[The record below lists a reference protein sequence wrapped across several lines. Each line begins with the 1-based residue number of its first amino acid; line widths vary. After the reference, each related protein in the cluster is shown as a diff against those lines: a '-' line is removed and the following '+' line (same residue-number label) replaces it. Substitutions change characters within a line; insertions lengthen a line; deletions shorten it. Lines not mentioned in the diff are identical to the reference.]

1 MKLQDKQLKDFQLS
15 DKIIDSDTINNVL
28 KHIDISEEGGLSVIS
43 LSTDSAKLQTLSVT
57 GTFGEN
63 QQQGILYTNK
73 ICGIEYNKDG
83 TERSEYANSIGL
95 RSIAI
100 GAKNIGTGYDQAI
113 FGQANVLQCA
123 ESIAAGFGLSALN
136 RSNGQGTA
144 LFGLSNT
151 VEQCQGS
158 LVCGT
163 NNILSTKSYT
173 SFVCGEKNVAGKDSP
188 NVVMMNQG
196 NRIDDDCGMSIV
208 GGRYARVKDKIS
220 FVWNGAYEYPGAY
233 DKDHDRYTSHGNGSF
248 NINPKLQSRGFYIN
262 EMSLRELIQR
272 EIYEAAV
279 AGISIV
285 IPYYI
290 CNSTNKTIREEV
302 TFKDGETF
310 KDGVTY
316 CFKTGIGESGSDYTF
331 VFPNTLDPIP
341 TEQYYRTEQYNG
353 EIDPE
358 SYYYV
363 STSSSSTP
371 QVFEYKKGSDIKAG
385 TTVYNK
391 IAQPVPLV
399 KFTDNYY
406 YLLDPSTHN
415 LNKVKISN
423 LFPKKATLKISF

>member
-1 MKLQDKQLKDFQLS
+1 MILHDKQLKEFHLS

-28 KHIDISEEGGLSVIS
+28 KYIDISEEGLSVSS
-43 LSTDSAKLQTLSVT
+43 LSTDSAKLQALSVT

-63 QQQGILYTNK
+63 QQHGILYTNR
-73 ICGIEYNKDG
+73 ICGIQYNKDG
-83 TERSEYANSIGL
+83 TERSDLSNSVGS

-100 GAKNIGTGYDQAI
+100 GVKNIGTGYDQAI

-123 ESIAAGFGLSALN
+123 ESIAAGIGLSALN
-136 RSNGQGTA
+136 SSNGHGTA
-144 LFGLSNT
+144 LFGRLNT

-158 LVCGT
+158 LVGGVE
-163 NNILSTKSYT
+163 NVLSTKSYT

-208 GGRYARVKDKIS
+208 GGRYARVKDKMS
-220 FVWNGAYEYPGAY
+220 FVWNGAAEYPGAY
-233 DKDHDRYTSHGNGSF
+233 NKDHDRYTSHGNGSF
-248 NINPKLQSRGFYIN
+248 NINPNLQSRGFYIN

-279 AGISIV
+279 AGLSIV
-285 IPYYI
+285 IPYYR
-290 CNSTNKTIREEV
+290 CDSTNKTIHEEV

-310 KDGVTY
+310 KDGITY
-316 CFKTGIGESGSDYTF
+316 CFKTGIGESGSDYTI
-331 VFPNTLDPIP
+331 VFPTTLDPIP
-341 TEQYYRTEQYNG
+341 TEQYYRIEQYKG

-358 SYYYV
+358 SYYYI
-363 STSSSSTP
+363 STTSYFE
-371 QVFEYKKGSDIKAG
+371 VLEYKKGSDIKAG

-391 IAQPVPLV
+391 VAQPVPLA
-399 KFTDNYY
+399 KFNDNSF
-406 YLLDPSTHN
+406 YLLDPLTHN

>member
-1 MKLQDKQLKDFQLS
+1 MILHDKQLKEFHLS
-15 DKIIDSDTINNVL
+15 DTLIDSTTINNVL
-28 KHIDISEEGGLSVIS
+28 KHIDISEEGLSVIS
-43 LSTDSAKLQTLSVT
+43 LSTDSAKLQALSVT

-83 TERSEYANSIGL
+83 TERSEYANSIGS

-123 ESIAAGFGLSALN
+123 ESIAAGIGLSALN
-136 RSNGQGTA
+136 KSNGQGTA
-144 LFGLSNT
+144 LFGRLNT

-158 LVCGT
+158 LVGGIE
-163 NNILSTKSYT
+163 NVLSTKSFT

-208 GGRYARVKDKIS
+208 GGRYARVKDKMS

-233 DKDHDRYTSHGNGSF
+233 NKDHDRYTSHGNGSF

-290 CNSTNKTIREEV
+290 CDSTNKTIREEV

-331 VFPNTLDPIP
+331 VFPTTLDPVP
-341 TEQYYRTEQYNG
+341 TEQYYRIEQYNG
-353 EIDPE
+353 EINPE

-363 STSSSSTP
+363 STSS
-371 QVFEYKKGSDIKAG
+371 QVLEYKKGSDIKSG

-399 KFTDNYY
+399 KFIDNSY

-415 LNKVKISN
+415 LNKIKISN

>member
-1 MKLQDKQLKDFQLS
+1 MNLQDKQLKKFYLNDR
-15 DKIIDSDTINNVL
+15 IIDSDTINNAL
-28 KHIDISEEGGLSVIS
+28 KYIDISEEGALSVSS
-43 LSTDSAKLQTLSVT
+43 LSTDNAKLQALSVT

-63 QQQGILYTNK
+63 QQHGILYTNK
-73 ICGIEYNKDG
+73 ICGIQYNKDG
-83 TERSEYANSIGL
+83 TERTDYTNSVGS

-123 ESIAAGFGLSALN
+123 ESIAAGIGLSALN
-136 RSNGQGTA
+136 SSNGQGTA
-144 LFGLSNT
+144 LFGRLNT

-158 LVCGT
+158 LVGGIE
-163 NNILSTKSYT
+163 NVLSTKSYT
-173 SFVCGEKNVAGKDSP
+173 SFVCGEKNIAGKDSP

-208 GGRYARVKDKIS
+208 GGRYARVKDKMS

-290 CNSTNKTIREEV
+290 CDSTNKTIREEV

-331 VFPNTLDPIP
+331 VFITSLDPVP
-341 TEQYYRTEQYNG
+341 TEQYYRIEQYKG

-363 STSSSSTP
+363 STSS
-371 QVFEYKKGSDIKAG
+371 QVLEYKKGSDIKVG

-391 IAQPVPLV
+391 IAQPVPLA
-399 KFTDNYY
+399 KFIDSSY

-415 LNKVKISN
+415 LNKLKISN
-423 LFPKKATLKISF
+423 LFPKKATLKII